1 MTNLVFNTI
10 KSMVFFGECMLEHRA
25 DGDMSFAGDT
35 FNTAWYLSQF
45 NKDKTCLALQYAS
58 AIGDD
63 EASSNL
69 ALLLQQERLE
79 SPYLITVQDK
89 KLGQYWVKLA
99 ENGERHFEFDR
110 LNSPVRQ
117 YFKQDQ
123 SLLAALRYKQFDA
136 IYLSGITL
144 AVLCPEQRTQLIAAL
159 RQFKQHGGVI
169 FFDNNYRAA
178 LWQTE
183 TPQKW
188 FQQLMALANV
198 SFLTDED
205 EYAVYGTQCVNSI
218 ITHHF
223 NQQLAPDMLVIRCG
237 SAPCVI
243 AVAPND
249 VLEISPKKIVVE
261 KIIDTT
267 AAGDSFAAGF
277 LVKALQGETFEN
289 AAKFAHRLAGQ
300 VIQHHGALMPKDKL
314 TKYLSEEL

>member
-1 MTNLVFNTI
+1 MTSCVLNTI
-10 KSMVFFGECMLEHRA
+10 KSMVFFGECMVEHRA
-25 DGDMSFAGDT
+25 DGDSSFAGDT

-45 NKDKTCLALQYAS
+45 NKDKTRLSVQYAS

-69 ALLLQQERLE
+69 VLLLQQERLA
-79 SPYLITVQDK
+79 SPYLITVQNK

-99 ENGERHFEFDR
+99 KNGERHFEFDR

-117 YFKQDQ
+117 YFKQD
-123 SLLAALRYKQFDA
+123 SRLLAALKHKQFDA

-144 AVLCPEQRTQLIAAL
+144 VVLCQEQRAQLIAAL
-159 RQFKQHGGVI
+159 RQFKQGGGVI

-183 TPQKW
+183 TPKKW

-198 SFLTDED
+198 AFLTDED
-205 EYAVYGTQCVNSI
+205 EYAVYGTQCINSI
-218 ITHHF
+218 IEHHF
-223 NQQLAPDMLVIRCG
+223 GQGLAPDMLVVRCG
-237 SAPCVI
+237 SEPCVI

-249 VLEISPKKIVVE
+249 VLEVSPTKIAVE

-267 AAGDSFAAGF
+267 AAGDAFAAGF
-277 LVKALQGETFEN
+277 LVKALQGDTFEN

-314 TKYLSEEL
+314 TKYFSEEL

>member
-1 MTNLVFNTI
+1 MKDLVFNNI

-45 NKDKTCLALQYAS
+45 NKDQTCLALQYAS

-89 KLGQYWVKLA
+89 KLGQYWVKLD
-99 ENGERHFEFDR
+99 ENSERHFEFDR

-123 SLLAALRYKQFDA
+123 SLLAALRHKQFDA

-144 AVLCPEQRTQLIAAL
+144 AVLCPEQRTQLISAL
-159 RQFKQHGGVI
+159 RQFKQRGGVI

-183 TPQKW
+183 TPKKW
-188 FQQLMALANV
+188 FQQLMVLANV
-198 SFLTDED
+198 AFLTDED
-205 EYAVYGTQCVNSI
+205 EYTVYGTQCVNSI
-218 ITHHF
+218 IQHHF
-223 NQQLAPDMLVIRCG
+223 RQDLAPSMLVIRCG

-243 AVAPND
+243 AVSPND
-249 VLEISPKKIVVE
+249 LLKIPPKKIVTE
-261 KIIDTT
+261 LIIDTT
-267 AAGDSFAAGF
+267 AAGDAFAAGF
-277 LVKALQGETFEN
+277 LARVLQGETFEN
-289 AAKFAHRLAGQ
+289 AAKFAHRLAAQ
-300 VIQHHGALMPKDKL
+300 VIQYHGAIMPKDKL
-314 TKYLSEEL
+314 IKYLSEEL